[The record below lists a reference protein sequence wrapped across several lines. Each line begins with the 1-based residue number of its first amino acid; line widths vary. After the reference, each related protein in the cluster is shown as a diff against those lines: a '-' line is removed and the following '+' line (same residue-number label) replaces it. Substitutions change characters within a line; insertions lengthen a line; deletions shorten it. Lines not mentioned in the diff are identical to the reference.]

1 MNNEAVIFGY
11 SGHAYVV
18 IEIINACG
26 YTVTGYNDIERK
38 LKNPF
43 NLTYLGEEPDDNELK
58 NSSICNAFVCIGN
71 NNIRAGVFKKLER
84 NNIACP
90 SAVHP
95 KASVSPTAVI
105 GAGTIVMA
113 GAVINA
119 MAKIGKAVIC
129 NSASVIEH
137 ECTIG
142 DFVHVAPGAVLTGNV
157 TVGNNT
163 VIGANAIVKPGIT
176 IGINVT
182 VGAGAVVLNDV
193 PDGVTIFGNPARIK
207 QHE

>member
-26 YTVTGYNDIERK
+26 YNVTGYYDKEEK
-38 LKNPF
+38 PGNPF
-43 NLTYLGEEPDDNELK
+43 NLIYLGEEPDDNELK
-58 NSSICNAFVCIGN
+58 NGSISSAFVCIGN
-71 NNIRAGVFKKLER
+71 NNIRAGIFKKLER

-90 SAVHP
+90 LAVSP
-95 KASVSPTAVI
+95 KASISPTAVI
-105 GAGTIVMA
+105 GVGTIVMA

-119 MAKIGKAVIC
+119 MSKIGKAVIC
-129 NSASVIEH
+129 NSACVIEH

-157 TVGNNT
+157 TVGNNSF
-163 VIGANAIVKPGIT
+163 IGANAVVKPGVT
-176 IGINVT
+176 IGANVT

-193 PDGVTIFGNPARIK
+193 PDGVTIFGNPAK
-207 QHE
+207 VK